1 MKAND
6 YFKLEAIS
14 AVVQLVVLY
23 MLVQVLVSRFDV
35 EIEILWSIVILIA
48 GSDIASVVLIYLL
61 WDRK

>member
-14 AVVQLVVLY
+14 VVVQLVVLY

-48 GSDIASVVLIYLL
+48 GSDIASVVLIYLF